1 MISPSLSFFRVTF
14 FFFNQLKSWIQEHF
28 LSRVFLTIF
37 QVDTTACNTSLEGI
51 ASSCTGKV
59 DLDREILPFV
69 SPFN

>member
-1 MISPSLSFFRVTF
+1 MGGD
-14 FFFNQLKSWIQEHF
+14 IQ
-28 LSRVFLTIF
+28 
-37 QVDTTACNTSLEGI
+37 LEGF

>member
-1 MISPSLSFFRVTF
+1 MSEKRRRDQCEYL
-14 FFFNQLKSWIQEHF
+14 
-28 LSRVFLTIF
+28 RVFLTIF

-69 SPFN
+69 FPFN